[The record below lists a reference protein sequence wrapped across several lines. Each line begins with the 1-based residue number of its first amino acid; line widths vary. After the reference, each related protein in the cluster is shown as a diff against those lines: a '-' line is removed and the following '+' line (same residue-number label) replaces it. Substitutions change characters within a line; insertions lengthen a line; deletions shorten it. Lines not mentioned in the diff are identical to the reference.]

1 MRQGWRLAK
10 TTYAFPVC
18 GLQQSN
24 GSRAIVPLW
33 RSSPP
38 RPLLGRL
45 LAGLQRHLS
54 LTGAGA
60 LPRRPHRRGSPAG
73 KLRKTRHRLRRV
85 ASVVFREARLWR
97 HAQEMRSAVMLEAS
111 VIATPGQ
118 ARPFAV
124 QVRARGAVV
133 RSEPV
138 ESRSEADRVLLRLL
152 QDAAGDWTAQEI

>member
-1 MRQGWRLAK
+1 
-10 TTYAFPVC
+10 
-18 GLQQSN
+18 
-24 GSRAIVPLW
+24 
-33 RSSPP
+33 
-38 RPLLGRL
+38 
-45 LAGLQRHLS
+45 
-54 LTGAGA
+54 
-60 LPRRPHRRGSPAG
+60 
-73 KLRKTRHRLRRV
+73 
-85 ASVVFREARLWR
+85 
-97 HAQEMRSAVMLEAS
+97 MLEAS